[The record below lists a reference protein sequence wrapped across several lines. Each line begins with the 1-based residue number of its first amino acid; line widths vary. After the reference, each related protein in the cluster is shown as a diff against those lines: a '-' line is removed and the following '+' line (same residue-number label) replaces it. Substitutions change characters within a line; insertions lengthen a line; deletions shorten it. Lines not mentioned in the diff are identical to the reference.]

1 MLLNDSML
9 LSDEELQRY
18 QRQIMLPNVGLNGQ
32 RRLKKAKVLCIGAG
46 GLGSPALLYLA
57 AAGIGTLGIVD
68 NDKIEI
74 TNLQRQI
81 LYSIETLHHSKVDIA
96 AKKLNQINSH
106 VNVETYPVRLNA
118 SNAEAIITNYDL
130 VIDGSDNF
138 ATRYLVNDYCVQL
151 GKPFIFASI
160 WQSSGQCAV
169 FNYQQGPC
177 YRCLFPETS
186 AACAL
191 PNCNDAG
198 VVGTTAGILG
208 LMQTNEA
215 IKLILKTGELL
226 AGQLLT
232 INLLTMDF
240 KKYHISKNP
249 ECICK
254 NSLNS
259 KETNIM
265 ENTLKT
271 ITVKELQQLQQQNA
285 DFVLLDVREPYEYAI
300 CNLNGIN
307 IPLKDLLLHLERFD
321 KNKLVITHC
330 KMGPRSFQAAE
341 ILMAAGYNNVK
352 VLEGG
357 IYEWIKEIDPTMPM
371 Y

>member
-1 MLLNDSML
+1 MLS
-9 LSDEELQRY
+9 EIELQRY
-18 QRQIMLPNVGLNGQ
+18 QRQIMLPNVGLKGQ
-32 RRLKKAKVLCIGAG
+32 QRLKNAKILCIGAG

-57 AAGIGTLGIVD
+57 AAGVGTIGIVD
-68 NDKIEI
+68 DDKVEI

-81 LYSIETLHHSKVDIA
+81 LYSTETVQHIKAKSA
-96 AKKLNQINSH
+96 AKKLNQINPH
-106 VNVETYPVRLNA
+106 VNINTYPIRLNN
-118 SNAEAIITNYDL
+118 SNAEAIIANYDI

-138 ATRYLVNDYCVQL
+138 ATRYIVNDYCVQL
-151 GKPFIFASI
+151 GKPLIFASI

-177 YRCLFPETS
+177 YRCLFPENST
-186 AACAL
+186 ACAL

-198 VVGTTAGILG
+198 VLGTTPGILG
-208 LMQTNEA
+208 LMQANEA
-215 IKLILKTGELL
+215 LKIILAIGEPL

-232 INLLTMDF
+232 INLLTMDVR
-240 KKYHISKNP
+240 KYQIPKNP
-249 ECICK
+249 DCLCK
-254 NSLNS
+254 TSFHLN
-259 KETNIM
+259 KESNIM
-265 ENTLKT
+265 ENTAKT
-271 ITVKELQQLQQQNA
+271 ITVHELQKLQQQNI
-285 DFVLLDVREPYEYAI
+285 DFVLLDVREPFEYAI

-321 KNKLVITHC
+321 KNKLIVTHC

-341 ILMAAGYNNVK
+341 ILMAAGYTNVK

-357 IYEWIKEIDPTMPM
+357 IYEWIKEIDPSMPM